1 MVEGLPLAR
10 GEGHAYMPGMD
21 GDSTARLI
29 YLSLLGAAIIGWFF
43 AQNRTNWGRNAQYAV
58 VWGLIFMGVIAVFGL
73 WGDLRN
79 TVSPGSYS
87 VQGEGR
93 IELSRFGDGHYYL
106 TANVN
111 GAEVDFVVDTGATM
125 IVLTEKDAAR
135 AGFDP
140 TSLAYVGRALTAN
153 GEVRTAPVWLDRVSV
168 AGIEDRGI
176 GALVNEGELEQSLL
190 GMNYLDRF
198 SSVEISNGRMILT
211 R

>member
-1 MVEGLPLAR
+1 M
-10 GEGHAYMPGMD
+10 
-21 GDSTARLI
+21 
-29 YLSLLGAAIIGWFF
+29 YLVLLGAAIIGWFF
-43 AQNRTNWGRNAQYAV
+43 AQNRTSWGRNAQYAV
-58 VWGLIFMGVIAVFGL
+58 VWGLIFVGAIAAFGL

-79 TVSPGSYS
+79 TVSPGSFT
-87 VQGEGR
+87 VQGDGR

-111 GAEVDFVVDTGATM
+111 GAEIDFVVDTGATM
-125 IVLTEKDAAR
+125 IVLTEQDASR

-140 TSLAYVGRALTAN
+140 NTLAYVGRAATAN
-153 GEVRTAPVWLDRVSV
+153 GEVRTAPVWLDQISV
-168 AGIEDRGI
+168 GGIEDRGI

-198 SSVEISNGRMILT
+198 SSVEISNGRMILS

>member
-1 MVEGLPLAR
+1 
-10 GEGHAYMPGMD
+10 MD
-21 GDSTARLI
+21 GDSTARLM
-29 YLSLLGAAIIGWFF
+29 YLVLLGAAIIGWFF
-43 AQNRTNWGRNAQYAV
+43 AQNRTSWGRNAQYAV
-58 VWGLIFMGVIAVFGL
+58 VWGLIFVGAIAAFGL

-79 TVSPGSYS
+79 TVSPGSFT
-87 VQGEGR
+87 VQGDGR

-111 GAEVDFVVDTGATM
+111 GAEIDFVVDTGATM
-125 IVLTEKDAAR
+125 IVLTEQDASR

-140 TSLAYVGRALTAN
+140 NTLAYVGRAATAN
-153 GEVRTAPVWLDRVSV
+153 GEVRTAPVWLDQISV
-168 AGIEDRGI
+168 GGIEDRGI

-198 SSVEISNGRMILT
+198 SSVEISNGRMILS

>member
-1 MVEGLPLAR
+1 
-10 GEGHAYMPGMD
+10 MD

-29 YLSLLGAAIIGWFF
+29 YLVLLGTAIIGWFF

-58 VWGLIFMGVIAVFGL
+58 VWGLIFMGVVAVFGL

-79 TVSPGSYS
+79 TVSPGSYT
-87 VQGEGR
+87 VQGDGR
-93 IELSRFGDGHYYL
+93 IELTRFADGHYYL
-106 TANVN
+106 TAMVN
-111 GAEVDFVVDTGATM
+111 GVDVDFVVDTGATT
-125 IVLTEKDAAR
+125 IVLTERDAER

-140 TSLAYVGRALTAN
+140 NTLAYVGRALTAN
-153 GEVRTAPVWLDRVSV
+153 GEVRTAPVWLESV
-168 AGIEDRGI
+168 AVGGIEDRGI

-190 GMNYLDRF
+190 GMNYLDQF

>member
-1 MVEGLPLAR
+1 
-10 GEGHAYMPGMD
+10 MD

-29 YLSLLGAAIIGWFF
+29 YLVLLGTAIIGWFF
-43 AQNRTNWGRNAQYAV
+43 AQNRANLGRNAQYAV
-58 VWGLIFMGVIAVFGL
+58 VWGLIFVGVIAVFGL

-79 TVSPGSYS
+79 TVSPGSYT
-87 VQGEGR
+87 VQGDGR
-93 IELSRFGDGHYYL
+93 IELSRFADGHYYV
-106 TANVN
+106 TASVN
-111 GAEVDFVVDTGATM
+111 GAEIDFVVDTGATM
-125 IVLTEKDAAR
+125 IVLTERDAVR

-140 TSLAYVGRALTAN
+140 NTLAYVGRAATAN
-153 GEVRTAPVWLDRVSV
+153 GEVRTAPVWLETMSV
-168 AGIEDRGI
+168 GGIEDQGI